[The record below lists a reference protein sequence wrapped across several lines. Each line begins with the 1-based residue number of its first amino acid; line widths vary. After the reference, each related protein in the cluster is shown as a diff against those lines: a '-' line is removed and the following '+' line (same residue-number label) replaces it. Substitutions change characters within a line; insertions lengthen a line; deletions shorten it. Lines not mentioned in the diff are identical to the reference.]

1 MRWVLTDAA
10 VNMTNLANLG
20 NFTDVGDLVTTTSDL
35 HSALAGTGACFA
47 DGSPDPAA
55 CSVRARPANRPILG
69 SNTPANAHA
78 AHDA

>member
-1 MRWVLTDAA
+1 MLTDAA

-20 NFTDVGDLVTTTSDL
+20 NFTDVGDLLTTTSDL

-55 CSVRARPANRPILG
+55 CSVRARPANRPTFFKHPRQRSRG
-69 SNTPANAHA
+69 A
-78 AHDA
+78 